1 MTDKSISWTIRS
13 ATSFSTSLIVTH
25 LLSREEFS
33 ALQSEEFVEEA
44 FDGSLPKFL
53 TAFTFRKKLSS
64 EEIDQ
69 LQQLIDKSRR

>member
-1 MTDKSISWTIRS
+1 MCIRDRNDGGVV
-13 ATSFSTSLIVTH
+13 TS

-44 FDGSLPKFL
+44 FDGSLPKLL
-53 TAFTFRKKLSS
+53 TAFTFRKKLSN